1 MLAVTAVLVA
11 AVNLVMAM
19 DSTPKSLPFKSTRL
33 GTALDMRLK
42 EGTEPVDILFI
53 GNSQSGY
60 NISPGDLLE
69 ELGLADQMTGF
80 NLGQGGLTLGAY
92 TSLFV
97 ETSEYWNPG
106 TAVFVLGLA
115 NVAAE
120 SNLEL
125 EEEYGW
131 RCLRQELSPPEQLL
145 MRLPLFRYRRQ
156 YRELR
161 YQVYLLRTRSP
172 KADLARRLGADGMG
186 WFPGQGGF
194 LERTVIVDAPFSED
208 SADLLTLSFEAE
220 AFEALKRAV
229 IHAKTIGSTPVLLIP
244 PQPERFFIQYD
255 PKSVQGVLADIARFA
270 SEQDVLLID
279 HARHPAL
286 VEDDFFDY
294 THLKN
299 SSAQKYSRL
308 LAADLAPCLVRR
320 AAEPQLKRSPSV
332 SASATT
338 GVNATYSP

>member
-1 MLAVTAVLVA
+1 
-11 AVNLVMAM
+11 
-19 DSTPKSLPFKSTRL
+19 
-33 GTALDMRLK
+33 MRLK
-42 EGTEPVDILFI
+42 EGTRPVDILFI

-60 NISPGDLLE
+60 NISPGDLLD

-115 NVAAE
+115 NLAAE

-131 RCLRQELSPPEQLL
+131 RSLRHELSVPEQLL

-161 YQVYLLRTRSP
+161 YQVYLLRSRSS
-172 KADLARRLGADGMG
+172 KADLVRRLGADGMG

-194 LERTVIVDAPFSED
+194 LERTVIVDAPFPED

-229 IHAKTIGSTPVLLIP
+229 IHAKAIGSTPVLLVP

-299 SSAQKYSRL
+299 ASAQKYSRM
-308 LAADLAPCLVRR
+308 LAAELMPCLVPASLNSAGEHRESVK
-320 AAEPQLKRSPSV
+320 AASV
-332 SASATT
+332 TT